1 MGRNTVHFKC
11 HHCDHCCRDVVC
23 LPTPWDVLRIALT
36 TGANP
41 HDFLEF
47 LTPDEITGVAKNDP
61 TWLRAGG
68 QKFIMALR
76 RTPKEGCHFLDRKT
90 GFCGIYDARPILCR
104 LYPFKLQE
112 TRDGDFRGFTL
123 HKDVGCP
130 RHRDGVYDTG
140 PLHELYLNDRMHH
153 DDYDTMVEAF
163 NKKDR
168 PGRKPQ
174 EFLDLFIEVVEE
186 R

>member
-1 MGRNTVHFKC
+1 VRE
-11 HHCDHCCRDVVC
+11 
-23 LPTPWDVLRIALT
+23 
-36 TGANP
+36 TGAKP
-41 HDFLEF
+41 SEFLEF
-47 LTPDEITGVAKNDP
+47 ITPDDITGVSPSDP
-61 TWLRAGG
+61 TWLKCNG
-68 QKFIMALR
+68 QRYLMALR
-76 RTPKEGCHFLDRKT
+76 RGLDGCYFLDKKT
-90 GFCGIYDARPILCR
+90 RYCSIYASRPILCR

-153 DDYDTMVEAF
+153 DDYDTMVETF
-163 NKKDR
+163 NRKDR
-168 PGRKPQ
+168 PGRRPQ

-186 R
+186 G